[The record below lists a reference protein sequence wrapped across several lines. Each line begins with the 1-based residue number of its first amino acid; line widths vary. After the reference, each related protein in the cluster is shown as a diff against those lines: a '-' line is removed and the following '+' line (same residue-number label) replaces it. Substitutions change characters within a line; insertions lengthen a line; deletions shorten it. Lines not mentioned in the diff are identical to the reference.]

1 MAEPIVMPSLGMY
14 TAEGT
19 LVSWL
24 VASGIRVEPG
34 HPVAQIESEK
44 AIVEIV
50 APAAGIL
57 AHVAVVGSLLKEQ
70 GLLGYI
76 LADGEQFPVADPTGA
91 AAPQLKSE
99 AAQST
104 SAAGTSTPSVSAP
117 SSGNSVRA
125 SPIAR
130 KLAAQYGINLMEV
143 KGTGPG
149 GRIVEADV
157 RASVTAKR

>member
-24 VASGIRVEPG
+24 IASGTPVEVAE
-34 HPVAQIESEK
+34 PVAQIESEK

-50 APAAGIL
+50 APATGVL
-57 AHVAVVGSLLKEQ
+57 AHVAVAGSLVKEQ

-76 LADGEQFPVADPTGA
+76 LADGEQPPVDDATDALG
-91 AAPQLKSE
+91 PQVNSA

-104 SAAGTSTPSVSAP
+104 SAAGTSAPSVSAP

-130 KLAAQYGINLMEV
+130 KLAARYGINLMEI

-157 RASVTAKR
+157 RAAVTAKG